1 MTDKKDKPVKVE
13 KEIDWKKEYV
23 ALAKRHNDVL
33 ETLGLYGLNIQIFC
47 KNSKIR

>member
-1 MTDKKDKPVKVE
+1 MADKKVKSE

-23 ALAKRHNDVL
+23 ALAKRHNDIL

-47 KNSKIR
+47 NNNKIR

>member
-1 MTDKKDKPVKVE
+1 MADKKVKAE

-23 ALAKRHNDVL
+23 ALAKRHNDIL
-33 ETLGLYGLNIQIFC
+33 ETIGLYGLNIQIFC